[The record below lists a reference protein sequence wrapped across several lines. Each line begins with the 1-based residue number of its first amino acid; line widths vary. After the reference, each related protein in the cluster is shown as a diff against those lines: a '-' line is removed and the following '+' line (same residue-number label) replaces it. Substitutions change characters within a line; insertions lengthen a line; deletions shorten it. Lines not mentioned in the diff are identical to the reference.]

1 MVELSGYVYRCS
13 AGETFDK
20 VALNIYDHEKY
31 AADLMNA
38 NPGYVRRAVFRGDEV
53 LSLPVVEIPENENEN
68 EYAPSTAPWKE
79 G

>member
-1 MVELSGYVYRCS
+1 MVELSGFVYRCS
-13 AGETFDK
+13 AGETFDM
-20 VALNIYDHEKY
+20 VALNIYNHEKY

-79 G
+79 

>member
-53 LSLPVVEIPENENEN
+53 LSLPVAEIPENENEN

-79 G
+79 

>member
-1 MVELSGYVYRCS
+1 MVALSGYLYRCS

-79 G
+79 

>member
-1 MVELSGYVYRCS
+1 MVALSGYSYRCS

-20 VALNIYDHEKY
+20 VALNIYGHEKY

-38 NPGYVRRAVFRGDEV
+38 NPGYVRRAVFQGDEV

-79 G
+79 

>member
-53 LSLPVVEIPENENEN
+53 LPLPVVEIPENENEN

-79 G
+79 

>member
-1 MVELSGYVYRCS
+1 MAELSGFLYRCS

-38 NPGYVRRAVFRGDEV
+38 NPGYVRLAVFTGNEV
-53 LSLPVVEIPENENEN
+53 LSLPVVEISEEEQEN

-79 G
+79 

>member
-13 AGETFDK
+13 SGETFDK

-79 G
+79 

>member
-13 AGETFDK
+13 AGETFDM

-38 NPGYVRRAVFRGDEV
+38 NPGYFPSMKWLPPPSEPMERRAMPTSIASRQ
-53 LSLPVVEIPENENEN
+53 
-68 EYAPSTAPWKE
+68 
-79 G
+79 

>member
-38 NPGYVRRAVFRGDEV
+38 NPGYVRRAVFKGDEV

-79 G
+79 

>member
-1 MVELSGYVYRCS
+1 MVELSGFVYRCS

-38 NPGYVRRAVFRGDEV
+38 NPGSVRRAVFQGDEV

-79 G
+79 

>member
-68 EYAPSTAPWKE
+68 EYAPSTAPWKTC
-79 G
+79 

>member
-53 LSLPVVEIPENENEN
+53 LSLPVVEIPENETEHD
-68 EYAPSTAPWKE
+68 YAPSTAPWKE
-79 G
+79 

>member
-1 MVELSGYVYRCS
+1 MVAVSGYLSRCS
-13 AGETFDK
+13 AGETCDM

-38 NPGYVRRAVFRGDEV
+38 NPGYVRRAVFQGDEV

-79 G
+79 